1 VISPG
6 TGLDCPRHRTR
17 TFTPS
22 RSLAS
27 ASGGQDHTISPSA
40 LMVLVLHRLRVH
52 RIPASRVVTIAIRHL
67 SSRRDGATRSQG
79 SEKQKQ
85 NIFRGRAGQWNQ
97 LGIALRTFIFRACF
111 FFRRPPRI
119 RGQTIKFAHGSL
131 PDGQIN
137 ACKRKT
143 PVAACRRAPPMA
155 RLRLIAGVRDRLGS
169 EKARAEVDPIAQQH
183 EREQQAGAAEDD
195 DGAERFD
202 IDLETGRA
210 RKHSG
215 KGGHCSLQQ
224 NPENSV

>member
-1 VISPG
+1 MAEQNHSVLKNRSEIFFAG
-6 TGLDCPRHRTR
+6 GLD
-17 TFTPS
+17 S
-22 RSLAS
+22 GISLAS
-27 ASGGQDHTISPSA
+27 PCEHS
-40 LMVLVLHRLRVH
+40 
-52 RIPASRVVTIAIRHL
+52 
-67 SSRRDGATRSQG
+67 
-79 SEKQKQ
+79 
-85 NIFRGRAGQWNQ
+85 F
-97 LGIALRTFIFRACF
+97 FRACD

-119 RGQTIKFAHGSL
+119 GGQTRQFADGSL

-137 ACKRKT
+137 A
-143 PVAACRRAPPMA
+143 ANERRQS
-155 RLRLIAGVRDRLGS
+155 RRVVGLRRWHGLRLIAAVRHGLGS